1 MALLGSG
8 YATPEKREGRARL
21 SVRGPQFLESMLAG
35 ISIEGFNVEETR
47 RFGNAL
53 LRARDDWAR
62 QYRGGKRYSDDAP
75 NRERNSLAGWQNGGR
90 K

>member
-8 YATPEKREGRARL
+8 YAAPEKREGRPRL

-35 ISIEGFNVEETR
+35 ISIDGFDVEETR

-62 QYRGGKRYSDDAP
+62 QYRGGKHYSDETAD
-75 NRERNSLAGWQNGGR
+75 RQRNSLGWQNGGR